1 VPSETIPT
9 TVLADPHSF
18 PSSRE
23 SPMLI
28 SRAPW
33 GAFESAGRIGTL
45 RLLMATQSTLSP
57 VIRLGRGETA
67 YGSYGLDD
75 SEPGVYFIE
84 QGFVKVV
91 AYSREGKECLLGIFT
106 VGDIVGDL
114 GLRSEC
120 RSESAVTM
128 TAARLRRM
136 SGARLTATLQSN
148 DLWKEFIRYLADR
161 VYQQQRLIADFVT
174 ADSEYRLAAVLMHL
188 ANRIG
193 QPNGPLSVLNVRIT
207 HEELSAM
214 VGTTRSR
221 VGLFLHRFVQF
232 GAVLRRRD
240 GALTVHLE
248 LMEKLMDAVIVA
260 RDQRFKERPSTT
272 RGIGS
277 RTTAEVLPVSLTADR

>member
-1 VPSETIPT
+1 
-9 TVLADPHSF
+9 
-18 PSSRE
+18 
-23 SPMLI
+23 MLI

-33 GAFESAGRIGTL
+33 GTFESAGRIGTL
-45 RLLMATQSTLSP
+45 RLLMAAQSTLSP

-67 YGSYGLDD
+67 YGSYELDD

-91 AYSREGKECLLGIFT
+91 AHSREGKECLLGIFT

-114 GLRSEC
+114 GLRSEY

-136 SGARLTATLQSN
+136 SGARLTATLQSD

-188 ANRIG
+188 ANTIG

-240 GALTVHLE
+240 GALAVHLE